1 MGLGDVV
8 ATVVGIAILVVVGI
22 PVIGMV
28 VTVAA
33 TAVALQVAIVVA
45 VGGYLLGIPWSIY
58 FRLRHGRWPR
68 PD

>member
-28 VTVAA
+28 LTVAA